1 MATALALRQKS
12 EAREKCWK
20 EARSGRG
27 QSSRRVDNLEPRR
40 DPLSIEIQKM
50 EESKEGEEGR
60 RSPRGEVPGRRVNS
74 VNKLSK
80 EVAMVFIVPRVA
92 KSWTTCARSDPDPTI
107 FRPFFETFD
116 CWIDQ
121 VVDVCMVH
129 RLLAFFK
136 STTTLRDLE
145 PMIHFDRLKR
155 SIVPCLFKPWKSCI
169 Y

>member
-1 MATALALRQKS
+1 MAALALRQKS

-116 CWIDQ
+116 
-121 VVDVCMVH
+121 
-129 RLLAFFK
+129 
-136 STTTLRDLE
+136 
-145 PMIHFDRLKR
+145 
-155 SIVPCLFKPWKSCI
+155 
-169 Y
+169 

>member
-60 RSPRGEVPGRRVNS
+60 RSPRGEVPGRRVNL

-116 CWIDQ
+116 
-121 VVDVCMVH
+121 
-129 RLLAFFK
+129 
-136 STTTLRDLE
+136 
-145 PMIHFDRLKR
+145 
-155 SIVPCLFKPWKSCI
+155 
-169 Y
+169 

>member
-1 MATALALRQKS
+1 
-12 EAREKCWK
+12 
-20 EARSGRG
+20 
-27 QSSRRVDNLEPRR
+27 
-40 DPLSIEIQKM
+40 
-50 EESKEGEEGR
+50 
-60 RSPRGEVPGRRVNS
+60 
-74 VNKLSK
+74 
-80 EVAMVFIVPRVA
+80 MVFIVPRVA
-92 KSWTTCARSDPDPTI
+92 KSWTTCARSDPDSTI

-136 STTTLRDLE
+136 STTSLRDFE